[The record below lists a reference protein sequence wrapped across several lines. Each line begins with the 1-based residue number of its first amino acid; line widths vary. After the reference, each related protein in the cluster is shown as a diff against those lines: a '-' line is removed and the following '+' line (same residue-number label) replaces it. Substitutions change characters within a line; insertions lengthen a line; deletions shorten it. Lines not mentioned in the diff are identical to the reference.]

1 MRYLFVF
8 LVSFFCLQV
17 HADRLN
23 FNVEDASTKVLFK
36 KIELVISSFV
46 IEGQTAVG
54 SYNITVANDPVRS
67 DFGYV
72 VFDIDKCVNK
82 LVDQGGVIEGICF
95 SEKDSEMRYS
105 VLCEIKPGE
114 DLTSGV
120 LVLQV
125 KTKSREL
132 SFETL
137 YTYERQSVYENTL
150 VASLSNDNYAF

>member
-1 MRYLFVF
+1 MRCLFVLLF
-8 LVSFFCLQV
+8 SFVFSQV

-23 FNVEDASTKVLFK
+23 FDVENASTKVLFK
-36 KIELVISSFV
+36 KIDLAITSFV

-54 SYNITVANDPVRS
+54 SYNITVANDPGRS
-67 DFGYV
+67 DFGHV
-72 VFDIDKCVNK
+72 VFDIDDCVNR
-82 LVDQGGVIEGICF
+82 LIERGGVIEGICF
-95 SEKDSEMRYS
+95 SEKNSEKRYS

-132 SFETL
+132 SFETV
-137 YTYERQSVYENTL
+137 YTCERETSFENTL